1 MTTKMQ
7 REVYQGKL
15 NQIFRRQINFHLGQ
29 DIETVRDLEAEPT
42 EDLSNAGQHVLL
54 DQNTEPE
61 ILSKKST
68 WCVIEDPS
76 LVKNV
81 LNLKQIPDYEKLLTH
96 KLP

>member
-29 DIETVRDLEAEPT
+29 DIEEVRDLEAEPA
-42 EDLSNAGQHVLL
+42 EDLSTVGQHALL
-54 DQNTEPE
+54 DQNTESE

-76 LVKNV
+76 LVRNIK
-81 LNLKQIPDYEKLLTH
+81 NLKQIPDYEKLLTQ